1 MDALLKDVRHAL
13 RALARNP
20 GMAAV
25 AVICL
30 ALGIGANA
38 TMFGVVDALMFKPP
52 AHVTD
57 PNGVV
62 RIYFAYPG
70 QGGEEADQM
79 SITGYGIY
87 EALRDNTPALADV
100 AAYSS
105 FHTSIGRGET
115 ARTLNAVLV
124 TASFFPTLGVR
135 PTLGRFFA
143 PDEERAEGTK
153 TIVLGYELWKS
164 RFDGDHGVLGR
175 TVNVGGQ
182 QYTVIGVAPPEFT
195 GVDLKRVDAW
205 LPIGVA
211 TTIFGP
217 DILSHLPSAWLSTI
231 ARVRDGVSH
240 EVAEAQATAA
250 FTRENTAER
259 PRSDGKGARVVF
271 APLALGRGPTMS
283 SNTKVSLWLGLVS
296 LLVLLVA
303 CANVTNLLLA
313 RAMARS
319 REIAVRLSLGA
330 GRWRIAR
337 QLLTESMLLAVIG
350 AAAALLLT
358 EWTSSFVR
366 GVLIPDVPLLGHA
379 ISLRV
384 LAFASVVALGTGIVC
399 GLAPAAVIARAD
411 LNAVLKG
418 VARGRS
424 GRFLVQ
430 RALVGG
436 QVALTVLL
444 LAGAGLFV
452 RSLRNIR
459 AKDLGMDF
467 THVLYATVNFRAAGV
482 ATADANALYE
492 QMAQRVRQLPGVR
505 AASVSNGEAFRS
517 GWATWIFVP
526 GVPASIPK
534 PREPSLMGRAV
545 SAGYF
550 TATGTRV
557 VAGRTFTAAE
567 HQSGAHVVMIS
578 ESLARKYWPH
588 GSPIGACVHI
598 DDAKSEPCVT
608 VVGVVANSPFYFIT
622 SDPADQVFVPIESHD
637 ASGPRYGGI
646 DVMEIRTTG
655 SPAAMIPTIR
665 RAIWSVDATAPFPI
679 IQRLSDAIDPQY
691 RPWQLGA
698 DMFGA
703 FGLLALLLAAVGLYG
718 VLAYA
723 VVQQTRELGIRAA
736 LGAQRGTL
744 VRMVVANGLTTAV
757 VGALIGVA
765 AALGAGRFVA
775 SLLYHVSAHDP
786 MSLALAAVSLVV
798 VAGFASYVPALR
810 AARVDPMEALRAE

>member
-1 MDALLKDVRHAL
+1 MDALLKDIRHAL

-38 TMFGVVDALMFKPP
+38 TMFGVVDALMFRPP
-52 AHVTD
+52 AHVSNPD
-57 PNGVV
+57 GVV
-62 RIYFAYPG
+62 RIDFAYPG
-70 QGGEEADQM
+70 QGGGEV
-79 SITGYGIY
+79 SRTPRTGYGTY
-87 EALRDNTPALADV
+87 EALRDHTPALADV
-100 AAYSS
+100 AAYWPTE
-105 FHTSIGRGET
+105 TSIGRGDN
-115 ARTLNAVLV
+115 ARTVNVVLV
-124 TASFFPTLGVR
+124 TASFFRTLGTQ
-135 PTLGRFFA
+135 PALGRFFA
-143 PDEERAEGTK
+143 PDEERAEGSK
-153 TIVLGYELWKS
+153 TIVLGYELWKG
-164 RFDGDHGVLGR
+164 RFDGDRGVLGR
-175 TVNVGGQ
+175 TVDVSGQ
-182 QYTVIGVAPPEFT
+182 PYTVIGVAPPEFT
-195 GVDLKRVDAW
+195 GIDLKRVDAW
-205 LPIGVA
+205 LPIGAA
-211 TTIFGP
+211 TTMFAPNALEHGP
-217 DILSHLPSAWLSTI
+217 SFWLSTL
-231 ARVRDGVSH
+231 ARLRKGI
-240 EVAEAQATAA
+240 EPAVAAAQATSA
-250 FTRENTAER
+250 FVAEN
-259 PRSDGKGARVVF
+259 PKYPLIKGARVEF
-271 APLALGRGPTMS
+271 APLAVGRGP
-283 SNTKVSLWLGLVS
+283 NVGADTKVSLWLGLVS

-303 CANVTNLLLA
+303 CANVANLLLA

-319 REIAVRLSLGA
+319 REVAVRLSLGA

-350 AAAALLLT
+350 AAAALVLT
-358 EWTSSFVR
+358 VWTASFVR

-379 ISLRV
+379 VSLRV
-384 LAFASVVALGTGIVC
+384 LAFAGVVAVGTGVVC
-399 GLAPAAVIARAD
+399 GLAPAIVIARSD

-452 RSLRNIR
+452 QSLRNIR

-467 THVLYATVNFRAAGV
+467 THVLYATIDFSTAGI

-505 AASVSNGEAFRS
+505 AAAVSNGEAFRS

-526 GVPASIPK
+526 GVPASMTPK
-534 PREPSLMGRAV
+534 QGDIAPMGRAV

-550 TATGTRV
+550 TATGTHI
-557 VAGRTFTAAE
+557 VAGRSFTAAE
-567 HQSGAHVVMIS
+567 HQSGAHVVVIS

-598 DDAKSEPCVT
+598 DDAKSEACVT
-608 VVGVVANSPFYFIT
+608 VVGVVANSPFYRVT

-637 ASGPRYGGI
+637 ASGPQGTRI
-646 DVMEIRTTG
+646 DVMEIRTNG
-655 SPAAMIPTIR
+655 DPAAMIPTIR
-665 RAIWSVDATAPFPI
+665 RAIWSVDANAPFPVLQPLRDI
-679 IQRLSDAIDPQY
+679 IDPQY

-744 VRMVVANGLTTAV
+744 VRMVVANGLTTAL
-757 VGALIGVA
+757 VGALIGVV
-765 AALGAGRFVA
+765 AALGAGRFIA

-786 MSLALAAVSLVV
+786 TSLAVAAVSLVV
-798 VAGFASYVPALR
+798 VAGFASYLPARR